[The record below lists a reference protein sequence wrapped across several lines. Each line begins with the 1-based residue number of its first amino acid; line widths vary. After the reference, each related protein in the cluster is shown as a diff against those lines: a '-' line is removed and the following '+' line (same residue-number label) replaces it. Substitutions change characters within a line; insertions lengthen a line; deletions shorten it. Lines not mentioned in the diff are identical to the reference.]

1 MRRQRSRSRSP
12 PRERAVRSR
21 LSRSRSPPRERAAR
35 SRSPSP
41 TRGTRV
47 LVFDGDITP
56 SDRSKLISEGLK
68 VYDHLLPFRK
78 AAQFIL
84 NAEHHSKSRSSPQ
97 EMESFSDFLSKA
109 TTHNQGSMFP
119 YIHFMEWLRG
129 QRKASDVVVVSIRDK
144 ESLASLERRSA
155 LVFGGDVSDIPRMI
169 RRCKSFVF

>member
-1 MRRQRSRSRSP
+1 MRRQRSRSLSP
-12 PRERAVRSR
+12 RRRAVK
-21 LSRSRSPPRERAAR
+21 SRSR

-41 TRGTRV
+41 ARGTRV
-47 LVFDGDITP
+47 LVFDGDTTP

-97 EMESFSDFLSKA
+97 EMESFSDYLSKA

-119 YIHFMEWLRG
+119 YMHFMEWLRG
-129 QRKASDVVVVSIRDK
+129 QRKDSDVVVLSIRDK

-155 LVFGGDVSDIPRMI
+155 IVFGGDVSDIPRTI